1 MAKLAFSEYLDLDNK
16 LQLENK
22 INATPEA
29 IKLALSE
36 NISLFSDSFKFI
48 VREITTEDVVNV
60 IESKRPKAITLVE
73 TLNKELEAAIKKS
86 DKKEIETVLKQFDK
100 LKIEPES
107 KELAEF
113 NLAEIK
119 ERVGSRK
126 IKAHDVTI
134 SGVKVPD
141 PEEKQEDIAV
151 APKAKK
157 DVSKTVKSFKSRSV
171 VSSRRNI

>member
-1 MAKLAFSEYLDLDNK
+1 MTKLAFSKYLDLDNK

-22 INATPEA
+22 INQHQRLLNWHYRKYFA
-29 IKLALSE
+29 IL
-36 NISLFSDSFKFI
+36 DSFKFI

-86 DKKEIETVLKQFDK
+86 DKKEIENLLKQFDK

-113 NLAEIK
+113 KLAEIK